1 MSLIFSMTNVNIKK
15 PIFSHVQ
22 RLFIRTEITDYTM
35 GPFFND
41 CRVEISIFELD
52 LYIDTIII
60 HVYYE
65 NWSSQT
71 NFNNIGYSVIL

>member
-1 MSLIFSMTNVNIKK
+1 
-15 PIFSHVQ
+15 
-22 RLFIRTEITDYTM
+22 M

-65 NWSSQT
+65 NAK
-71 NFNNIGYSVIL
+71 IIYSDRDYGLHTPANMT

>member
-1 MSLIFSMTNVNIKK
+1 
-15 PIFSHVQ
+15 
-22 RLFIRTEITDYTM
+22 M

-71 NFNNIGYSVIL
+71 NFNVCTRSFYAFWANIGNYNTHT